1 MAFIGNTVQTV
12 PFITDT
18 FSGTGA
24 QTAFTPLTRAPAG
37 TASIAVFIAGVYQP
51 PSAYTL
57 SGVTLTFVSAPTAGS
72 GNIIVLHLG
81 NGSATQVPSDGS
93 VTISKLSSDV
103 YGYINAAFAVANSDT
118 AVSNSGALYANSG
131 FAVAN
136 SAASYAN
143 SAFLRAN
150 TPSATANSAASYA
163 NSAFSSANTSTITGD
178 RIGLNAINANNIVD
192 ASITAAKLAPGA
204 AVSNGQLSVVSS
216 AVGVI
221 ADSAAGRLPYKIL
234 GQIQTTAN
242 VLTTIYTVPA
252 ATNTMITTITI
263 CNQSSN
269 DSVFINVA
277 ANISGSAVTTRNFI
291 VSGYSLG
298 GAETLVLE
306 PRISLNVGSIL
317 SANITGANASSNISI
332 NAFGVE
338 II

>member
-1 MAFIGNTVQTV
+1 MPLNKVTADSIADGTVIAADIADGSITSPKIAAGAVTGNT
-12 PFITDT
+12 
-18 FSGTGA
+18 
-24 QTAFTPLTRAPAG
+24 
-37 TASIAVFIAGVYQP
+37 
-51 PSAYTL
+51 L
-57 SGVTLTFVSAPTAGS
+57 ST
-72 GNIIVLHLG
+72 NIINANNIVDNAILG
-81 NGSATQVPSDGS
+81 ND
-93 VTISKLSSDV
+93 L
-103 YGYINAAFAVANSDT
+103 AANII
-118 AVSNSGALYANSG
+118 
-131 FAVAN
+131 
-136 SAASYAN
+136 
-143 SAFLRAN
+143 RAN
-150 TPSATANSAASYA
+150 NIVAA
-163 NSAFSSANTSTITGD
+163 TITGNL
-178 RIGLNAINANNIVD
+178 IATGQITGNLLATNIINANNIVD

-291 VSGYSLG
+291 VSGYPLG

>member
-1 MAFIGNTVQTV
+1 MPLNKVTADSIADGTVIAADIADGSITSPKIAAGAVTGNT
-12 PFITDT
+12 
-18 FSGTGA
+18 
-24 QTAFTPLTRAPAG
+24 
-37 TASIAVFIAGVYQP
+37 
-51 PSAYTL
+51 L
-57 SGVTLTFVSAPTAGS
+57 ST
-72 GNIIVLHLG
+72 NI
-81 NGSATQVPSDGS
+81 
-93 VTISKLSSDV
+93 
-103 YGYINAAFAVANSDT
+103 
-118 AVSNSGALYANSG
+118 
-131 FAVAN
+131 
-136 SAASYAN
+136 
-143 SAFLRAN
+143 
-150 TPSATANSAASYA
+150 
-163 NSAFSSANTSTITGD
+163 
-178 RIGLNAINANNIVD
+178 INANNIVNNAILGND
-192 ASITAAKLAPGA
+192 LAENVIRANNIVDGTITAAKLAPGA

>member
-1 MAFIGNTVQTV
+1 MPLNKVTADSIADGTVIAADIADGSITSPKIAAGAVTGNT
-12 PFITDT
+12 
-18 FSGTGA
+18 
-24 QTAFTPLTRAPAG
+24 
-37 TASIAVFIAGVYQP
+37 
-51 PSAYTL
+51 L
-57 SGVTLTFVSAPTAGS
+57 ST
-72 GNIIVLHLG
+72 NIINANNIVNNAILG
-81 NGSATQVPSDGS
+81 NDLADNV
-93 VTISKLSSDV
+93 I
-103 YGYINAAFAVANSDT
+103 
-118 AVSNSGALYANSG
+118 
-131 FAVAN
+131 
-136 SAASYAN
+136 
-143 SAFLRAN
+143 RAN
-150 TPSATANSAASYA
+150 NIVAA
-163 NSAFSSANTSTITGD
+163 TITGNL
-178 RIGLNAINANNIVD
+178 IATNQITGNLLATNIINANNIVD

>member
-1 MAFIGNTVQTV
+1 M
-12 PFITDT
+12 
-18 FSGTGA
+18 
-24 QTAFTPLTRAPAG
+24 
-37 TASIAVFIAGVYQP
+37 
-51 PSAYTL
+51 
-57 SGVTLTFVSAPTAGS
+57 
-72 GNIIVLHLG
+72 
-81 NGSATQVPSDGS
+81 
-93 VTISKLSSDV
+93 
-103 YGYINAAFAVANSDT
+103 FA
-118 AVSNSGALYANSG
+118 
-131 FAVAN
+131 
-136 SAASYAN
+136 
-143 SAFLRAN
+143 
-150 TPSATANSAASYA
+150 
-163 NSAFSSANTSTITGD
+163 
-178 RIGLNAINANNIVD
+178 
-192 ASITAAKLAPGA
+192 
-204 AVSNGQLSVVSS
+204 NGQLSVVSS

>member
-1 MAFIGNTVQTV
+1 MPLNKVTADSIADGTVIAADIADGSITSPKIAAGAVTGNT
-12 PFITDT
+12 
-18 FSGTGA
+18 
-24 QTAFTPLTRAPAG
+24 
-37 TASIAVFIAGVYQP
+37 
-51 PSAYTL
+51 L
-57 SGVTLTFVSAPTAGS
+57 ST
-72 GNIIVLHLG
+72 NIINANNIVNSSILG
-81 NGSATQVPSDGS
+81 NDLADNV
-93 VTISKLSSDV
+93 I
-103 YGYINAAFAVANSDT
+103 
-118 AVSNSGALYANSG
+118 
-131 FAVAN
+131 
-136 SAASYAN
+136 
-143 SAFLRAN
+143 RAN
-150 TPSATANSAASYA
+150 NIVAGQ
-163 NSAFSSANTSTITGD
+163 ITGNLLASN
-178 RIGLNAINANNIVD
+178 IINSNNIVD

-252 ATNTMITTITI
+252 ATNTMISTITI
-263 CNQSSN
+263 CNQSPNTVS
-269 DSVFINVA
+269 INVA

-298 GAETLVLE
+298 AAETLVLE
-306 PRISLNVGSIL
+306 PRVSLNVGSIL

>member
-1 MAFIGNTVQTV
+1 MPLNKVTADSIADGTVIAADIADGSITSPKIAAGAVTGNT
-12 PFITDT
+12 
-18 FSGTGA
+18 
-24 QTAFTPLTRAPAG
+24 
-37 TASIAVFIAGVYQP
+37 
-51 PSAYTL
+51 L
-57 SGVTLTFVSAPTAGS
+57 ST
-72 GNIIVLHLG
+72 NIINANNIVDNAILG
-81 NGSATQVPSDGS
+81 ND
-93 VTISKLSSDV
+93 L
-103 YGYINAAFAVANSDT
+103 AANII
-118 AVSNSGALYANSG
+118 
-131 FAVAN
+131 
-136 SAASYAN
+136 
-143 SAFLRAN
+143 RAN
-150 TPSATANSAASYA
+150 NIVAA
-163 NSAFSSANTSTITGD
+163 TITGNL
-178 RIGLNAINANNIVD
+178 IATGQITGNLLATNIINANNIVD

-291 VSGYSLG
+291 VSGYPLG
-298 GAETLVLE
+298 GAETLDLE

>member
-1 MAFIGNTVQTV
+1 MPLNKVTADSIADGTVIAADIADGSITSPKIAAGAVTGNT
-12 PFITDT
+12 
-18 FSGTGA
+18 
-24 QTAFTPLTRAPAG
+24 
-37 TASIAVFIAGVYQP
+37 
-51 PSAYTL
+51 L
-57 SGVTLTFVSAPTAGS
+57 ST
-72 GNIIVLHLG
+72 NIINANNIVDSAILG
-81 NGSATQVPSDGS
+81 ND
-93 VTISKLSSDV
+93 L
-103 YGYINAAFAVANSDT
+103 AANVI
-118 AVSNSGALYANSG
+118 
-131 FAVAN
+131 
-136 SAASYAN
+136 
-143 SAFLRAN
+143 RAN
-150 TPSATANSAASYA
+150 NIVAG
-163 NSAFSSANTSTITGD
+163 TITGNLLASN
-178 RIGLNAINANNIVD
+178 IINSNNIVD

-252 ATNTMITTITI
+252 ATNTMISTITI
-263 CNQSSN
+263 CNQSANTVS
-269 DSVFINVA
+269 INVA
-277 ANISGSAVTTRNFI
+277 ANVSGSAVTTRNFI